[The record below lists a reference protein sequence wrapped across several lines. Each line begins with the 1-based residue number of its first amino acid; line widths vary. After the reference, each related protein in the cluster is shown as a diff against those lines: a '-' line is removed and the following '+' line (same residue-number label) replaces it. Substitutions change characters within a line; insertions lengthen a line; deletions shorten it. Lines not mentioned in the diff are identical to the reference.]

1 MVSILEKKY
10 AIDIPND
17 TLFETLKNS
26 SVDVISSN
34 VYKTLYRDENL
45 SKLVSSLDLKELKYK
60 YLDNKTVQKLV
71 SKSKKG
77 NLHHFIQIG

>member
-1 MVSILEKKY
+1 MVSILEKKI
-10 AIDIPND
+10 AIDIPNNS
-17 TLFETLKNS
+17 LFETLKNS
-26 SVDVISSN
+26 SVDVISLN

-71 SKSKKG
+71 SKSK
-77 NLHHFIQIG
+77 NR

>member
-1 MVSILEKKY
+1 MVSILEKKFT
-10 AIDIPND
+10 IDIPDN

-34 VYKTLYRDENL
+34 VHKTLYRDENL

-71 SKSKKG
+71 SKSK
-77 NLHHFIQIG
+77 NR

>member
-1 MVSILEKKY
+1 MVSILEKKI

-71 SKSKKG
+71 SKSK
-77 NLHHFIQIG
+77 NR

>member
-1 MVSILEKKY
+1 MVSILEKKFT
-10 AIDIPND
+10 IDIPDN

-71 SKSKKG
+71 SKSK
-77 NLHHFIQIG
+77 NR

>member
-1 MVSILEKKY
+1 MVSILEKKF

-34 VYKTLYRDENL
+34 VCKTFYRDENL

-71 SKSKKG
+71 SKSK
-77 NLHHFIQIG
+77 NR

>member
-1 MVSILEKKY
+1 MVSILEKKF
-10 AIDIPND
+10 AIDIPNK

-45 SKLVSSLDLKELKYK
+45 SKLVSGLDLKELKYK

-71 SKSKKG
+71 SKSK
-77 NLHHFIQIG
+77 NR

>member
-10 AIDIPND
+10 TIDIPND
-17 TLFETLKNS
+17 TLFETLRNS

-34 VYKTLYRDENL
+34 VYKTLYHDENL

-71 SKSKKG
+71 SKSK
-77 NLHHFIQIG
+77 NR

>member
-17 TLFETLKNS
+17 TLFEILKNS

-34 VYKTLYRDENL
+34 VHKTLYRDENL

-60 YLDNKTVQKLV
+60 YFDNKTVQKLV
-71 SKSKKG
+71 SKSK
-77 NLHHFIQIG
+77 NR

>member
-17 TLFETLKNS
+17 TLFETLRNS

-34 VYKTLYRDENL
+34 VYKTLYHDENL

-71 SKSKKG
+71 SKSK
-77 NLHHFIQIG
+77 NR

>member
-1 MVSILEKKY
+1 MVSILEKKF
-10 AIDIPND
+10 AIDIPNN

-34 VYKTLYRDENL
+34 VHKTLYRDRNL

-60 YLDNKTVQKLV
+60 YHDNNTVQKLD
-71 SKSKKG
+71 SKSK
-77 NLHHFIQIG
+77 NR

>member
-10 AIDIPND
+10 AIAIPND
-17 TLFETLKNS
+17 TLFETLRNS

-60 YLDNKTVQKLV
+60 YLDNKIAQNT
-71 SKSKKG
+71 
-77 NLHHFIQIG
+77 

>member
-1 MVSILEKKY
+1 MVSILEKKFP
-10 AIDIPND
+10 IDIPNN

-71 SKSKKG
+71 SKSK
-77 NLHHFIQIG
+77 NR